1 MIGFKHAR
9 QVNSFLDL
17 NGPALSFTTQ
27 PVTGIT
33 SQADGT
39 MSFSG
44 AATASFPVGQTDRAT
59 NTGSLTFQ
67 WYKNGVALSDGA
79 NVTGSTT
86 TSLSLSGLTFV
97 DNNAKVYLESDYVPS
112 AYDSGLTA
120 NAYNEPHN
128 SDEVTISVQ
137 PLLLISEQPVASTSS
152 ENISTTFD
160 VVAISEDGLNDNFTF
175 DWQIDGVSID
185 TPDYLSEITRSV
197 SNVDTFDLDPRF
209 PTGERVSARRS
220 TLTVSSI
227 VAALHQVKCVI
238 SHTNCNPGS
247 VTSDSVNY
255 DVTVARKLIR
265 YERYDA
271 AQANIADSGERD
283 LSNFGILAFR
293 ANAVSESRA
302 ISIFAPE
309 EDVVVKITMGGGT
322 GADRGS
328 RTGGHGG
335 LSVFKATLK
344 KNEEYQ
350 IKLGVNDTQG
360 GGPRGGNG
368 GGGGASILYHK
379 ARVIAALGGGG
390 GAGTSGNGG
399 DGGGIQVPGENGTG
413 SNSGSG
419 GAIFSQGGLP
429 TEGFFPTD
437 LFVGTSG
444 GRLSGCTIGG
454 YYRDRGFS
462 PCQDVGIEP
471 YRYADGR
478 TFNGS
483 ASIQRGYKSGIGH
496 RNNGGNASGNEGG
509 GGSGAAGGAAATSSG
524 SGGGG
529 ASGYAAGDIELL
541 SSTVLQTGTRLGGN
555 DGVGFIAIEL
565 FTEPTFD
572 NPDPYVP
579 FIPPPGNEVTFKT
592 VNFTLTRSTSENISV
607 QFSKTSGLG
616 PDRLIFGPNSG
627 TFSTQIQSGSVY
639 TISSESNV
647 DTRSLS
653 GNTLT
658 LSDTDSNPG
667 QLTITSNIGNFTSDS
682 TWTANY

>member
-33 SQADGT
+33 SQADGN

-44 AATASFPVGQTDRAT
+44 AATASFPVGQTERAT
-59 NTGSLTFQ
+59 NTGSLAFQ

-112 AYDSGLTA
+112 AYGSGLTA

-137 PLLLISEQPVASTSS
+137 PLLLISEQPVSATVSA
-152 ENISTTFD
+152 NVSTTFD
-160 VVAISEDGLNDNFTF
+160 VVVITEDGLNDDLTF
-175 DWQIDGVSID
+175 DWRVDGVSID
-185 TPDYLSEITRSV
+185 TLDYLPSITRSV
-197 SNVDTFDLDPRF
+197 SNIDTFDVDPRF

-220 TLTVSSI
+220 TLTILSNS
-227 VAALHQVKCVI
+227 VAFHKIDCVI
-238 SHTNCNPGS
+238 SHPNCNPGS
-247 VTSDSVNY
+247 ITSDEVNL
-255 DVTVARKLIR
+255 DVTVARALINF
-265 YERYDA
+265 ERYNA
-271 AQANIADSGERD
+271 ALADLADSGQRD
-283 LSNFGILAFR
+283 LVNSGLLVFR
-293 ANAVSESRA
+293 ADPNSQSRA
-302 ISIFAPE
+302 ITIYPPE
-309 EDVVVKITMGGGT
+309 ADITVKITMGGGA
-322 GADRGS
+322 GANRGS
-328 RTGGHGG
+328 RSGGEGG
-335 LSVFKATLK
+335 LSVFKVTMK

-350 IKLGVNDTQG
+350 LKLGVNDTQG
-360 GGPRGGNG
+360 GGPRGGNN

-390 GAGTSGNGG
+390 GAGSNGDGG
-399 DGGGIQVPGENGTG
+399 DGGGIQVPGENG
-413 SNSGSG
+413 SGSSSGAG

-444 GRLSGCTIGG
+444 GRLSGCTIGKF
-454 YYRDRGFS
+454 YRDRGFS

-478 TFNGS
+478 TFSGS
-483 ASIQRGYKSGIGH
+483 AFIQRGYKSGIGH

-509 GGSGAAGGAAATSSG
+509 GGSGAAGGAAANSSG

-529 ASGYAAGDIELL
+529 ASGYAAGEIELL
-541 SSTVLQTGTRLGGN
+541 TSTVLQTGTRLGGN
-555 DGVGFIAIEL
+555 DGVGFISIEL

-572 NPDPYVP
+572 DPDPYVP
-579 FIPPPGNEVTFKT
+579 LIPPRVVEVETFSVGREAAFSNTVTFTKQSGT
-592 VNFTLTRSTSENISV
+592 GPSTLT
-607 QFSKTSGLG
+607 
-616 PDRLIFGPNSG
+616 FGPNGGSL
-627 TFSTQIQSGSVY
+627 TAQISSGSVY
-639 TISSESNV
+639 KRTSSSSSGGGGLSFRV
-647 DTRSLS
+647 S
-653 GNTLT
+653 GNTLQMEDAGDNDFNDLTVTPTRGTFTDTST
-658 LSDTDSNPG
+658 LV
-667 QLTITSNIGNFTSDS
+667 
-682 TWTANY
+682 Y